1 MRELGV
7 LARSDGIARSAAK
20 RLATPVNFLWRRWRD
35 VRETT
40 LLSRVSDRLRR
51 FGMGEDALSITEYG
65 MLVAF
70 AALALIALAA
80 VFGTQISGWFASKTG
95 SITTV

>member
-1 MRELGV
+1 M
-7 LARSDGIARSAAK
+7 
-20 RLATPVNFLWRRWRD
+20 ATPVNFLRRRWRG
-35 VRETT
+35 VSETT
-40 LLSRVSDRLRR
+40 LLSRVADRLRR
-51 FGMGEDALSITEYG
+51 FGTGEDALSITEYG

-70 AALALIALAA
+70 AALALIAVAA